1 MPGRCRKR
9 PFMRAVLIA
18 LMRRRHHIGIVRD
31 LSFRWITLELPN
43 WSSWSS
49 QCRCGVSQADSAEE
63 TTLPVTGGLNSVR
76 TDRGRRHCIA
86 LHCIASHC
94 SQDRH
99 CAGRAA
105 RWPSAEVRCAAGRPS
120 PRMSACQRVGHRWGG
135 GDGRDAVL
143 VVVGLLLYC
152 SPEIGRAWTPSEGGT
167 VLVKSICPS
176 RKCSGVSRS
185 LRRWPKKERAP
196 NVGSELPA
204 FSAY

>member
-1 MPGRCRKR
+1 
-9 PFMRAVLIA
+9 MRAVLIA

-49 QCRCGVSQADSAEE
+49 QCRSRCGVSQADSAEE

-76 TDRGRRHCIA
+76 TDRGRRHWIASHRIALHCIA
-86 LHCIASHC
+86 LHCIAL
-94 SQDRH
+94 QPRQTLR
-99 CAGRAA
+99 RAA

-120 PRMSACQRVGHRWGG
+120 PRMSACQRVGHQWGG

-152 SPEIGRAWTPSEGGT
+152 SPEIWRAWT
-167 VLVKSICPS
+167 
-176 RKCSGVSRS
+176 
-185 LRRWPKKERAP
+185 
-196 NVGSELPA
+196 LPPRDR
-204 FSAY
+204 YC